1 MVILR
6 QPRSSSHFFLLSWRK
21 GKQFVQANQ
30 GGPARC
36 PRRSVCY
43 RGIVAKA
50 LVVVAWTLRLL
61 RVRCIGATLELRGLG
76 WFYWNTYLLYP
87 LSGASTRPV
96 RFLLLSHTG
105 SWHAGG
111 ASGTDGCAL
120 AKLGSWTRIRW
131 QETLY
136 GCRLAQPLCG
146 CLARDAWRGP
156 AVVHQEAGQVCV

>member
-1 MVILR
+1 MPAAVGVLPRHRR
-6 QPRSSSHFFLLSWRK
+6 QGLGRCGVDAAAASREMYRRDLGAQGFRVVLLE
-21 GKQFVQANQ
+21 
-30 GGPARC
+30 
-36 PRRSVCY
+36 Y
-43 RGIVAKA
+43 I
-50 LVVVAWTLRLL
+50 LVVSTKW
-61 RVRCIGATLELRGLG
+61 
-76 WFYWNTYLLYP
+76 
-87 LSGASTRPV
+87 SSTRPV